1 MLLLN
6 HFEYQSKQNKG
17 SVTKRPKDSSTN
29 TTSGQTNG
37 QMSTRSVQINAMIG
51 QASTMK
57 RQTNGQTSATSITSD
72 QTSNTITEWALP
84 RILTSSF

>member
-17 SVTKRPKDSSTN
+17 SVTKRPKDNSTN

-37 QMSTRSVQINAMIG
+37 QMSTTRVQTNATIG

-57 RQTNGQTSATSITSD
+57 RQTNRQTSATI
-72 QTSNTITEWALP
+72 E
-84 RILTSSF
+84 